1 MIVREFRFLTTDDEH
16 EEKRWDNWSR
26 CYEYTLVLR
35 KLAARQAAR
44 GNKLRVH
51 NTACGGSPLHT
62 AFANELHRLY
72 DTVNSD
78 MEPLKLAKY
87 PKWPWVP
94 NYAQYDL
101 TQPDEALY
109 GGVFDAV
116 LCISTLEHI
125 ESLHTELIV
134 RSLLDQLR
142 PSGILMITADVPSKC
157 MAVLTQ
163 MIGFSCGTV
172 DAGRLLTP
180 DNSAF
185 FVPGHPPTNIVY
197 LEAQP

>member
-26 CYEYTLVLR
+26 CYEYTLVLK
-35 KLAARQAAR
+35 KLAAMQK
-44 GNKLRVH
+44 GKGEKLRVH

-78 MEPLKLAKY
+78 AEPLKLAKY

-101 TQPDEALY
+101 TKPDEELY
-109 GGVFDAV
+109 GGVFNAV

-125 ESLHTELIV
+125 ESRHTELIV
-134 RSLLDQLR
+134 TSLLDQLR
-142 PSGILMITADVPSKC
+142 PGGVLMITVDVPSSG
-157 MAVLTQ
+157 MGVLAQ
-163 MIGFSCGTV
+163 MVGRSCCVGDV
-172 DAGRLLTP
+172 AKLLTP

-185 FVPGHPPTNIVY
+185 FVPGHPMTNIAY